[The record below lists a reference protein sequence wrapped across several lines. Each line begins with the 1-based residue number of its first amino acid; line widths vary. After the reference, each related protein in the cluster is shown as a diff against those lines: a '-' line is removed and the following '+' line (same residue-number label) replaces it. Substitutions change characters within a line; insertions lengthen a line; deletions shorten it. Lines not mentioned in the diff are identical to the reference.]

1 MNTRN
6 PGRRTLP
13 GAGRYP
19 CSTLL
24 YHWPARVY
32 GAGMAST
39 SDSLRAA
46 LDDLRQARREAYQ
59 KLAEIQAQQRATAG
73 GLLDEAVQRGA
84 YPPAPAPA
92 PAPDPVP
99 VGSRWRWREGPAH
112 GVFTVAKNNGGDR
125 IWAVYDDDGSAW
137 PRIADVLA
145 NATRID
151 VPEAPPPAACCGTC
165 RGRRCEPG
173 WNRCEVCGHLC
184 PVTVPEAPVVE
195 RDAKPETPHQGLDR
209 LRALAALARVPDVP
223 CDDNDEA
230 LGAEAACK
238 PGCTPAAP
246 CMAANC
252 PAREEEDVARWM
264 VECGHVSDRDDLRAF
279 TRAIDRWGAM
289 WALGRRPDVPAY
301 EPSPSGLGALACP
314 TMGPGR

>member
-1 MNTRN
+1 MGIQDDAAAMNWSVLASDRDPQVERTR
-6 PGRRTLP
+6 GQTRACEL
-13 GAGRYP
+13 
-19 CSTLL
+19 
-24 YHWPARVY
+24 
-32 GAGMAST
+32 MA
-39 SDSLRAA
+39 
-46 LDDLRQARREAYQ
+46 EAM
-59 KLAEIQAQQRATAG
+59 
-73 GLLDEAVQRGA
+73 QRGA
-84 YPPAPAPA
+84 YPPRPAPN
-92 PAPDPVP
+92 PAP

-145 NATRID
+145 HAVRID
-151 VPEAPPPAACCGTC
+151 VPEAPPVPSHDEVAAVAPLEAQALT
-165 RGRRCEPG
+165 PG
-173 WNRCEVCGHLC
+173 EL
-184 PVTVPEAPVVE
+184 E
-195 RDAKPETPHQGLDR
+195 RARAILAKNFS
-209 LRALAALARVPDVP
+209 AALARVPDVP

-289 WALGRRPDVPAY
+289 WALGRRPGVPAY